1 MLRYSKQQQEAVL
14 NHRRM
19 HEAHHKAMAA
29 QYPMMQGNAGFM
41 GNASPLPR
49 DVWGIWDTE
58 SVELQRSVLA
68 VFNDLAA
75 SVATPMNLGK
85 LVHFFRTTSDSSV
98 ANISLDGRGKAKTDQ
113 PLMEYHGTPLP
124 IVDSNFSYGWR
135 QMLAAQSEGENL
147 EMAGRMNAMR
157 RVAEKLEDIALNGDT
172 GIVVGGNALYGL
184 RTNPNRA
191 TRNTGATLNG
201 GTGVEWNA
209 EVVATL
215 KLLHGMN
222 VKRPAT
228 LYVNWDDWFYAS
240 NTDFSTQY
248 PNKTIAQRI
257 QEIGG
262 VQNVIPSDS
271 VPANEIIAVVKDRQL
286 IQVLNGMPMSFRAK
300 FRANPED
307 DYVFSILASAALE
320 IKFDADGNS
329 GVAHS
334 APA

>member
-1 MLRYSKQQQEAVL
+1 MPISKIMMPNAAQTAAMNALRDKHESE
-14 NHRRM
+14 
-19 HEAHHKAMAA
+19 HEA
-29 QYPMMQGNAGFM
+29 MQFMYGNKLAI

-49 DVWGIWDTE
+49 DVWGIWDAE
-58 SVELQRSVLA
+58 SVELQRSTLA
-68 VFNDLAA
+68 VFNDLAS
-75 SVATPMNLGK
+75 SVATPTPIGK
-85 LVHFFRTTSDSSV
+85 LMHFFRTTSDSGS

-124 IVDSNFSYGWR
+124 IIDSEFSYGWR
-135 QMLAAQSEGENL
+135 QMMASQTEGESL
-147 EMAGRMNAMR
+147 EMDGRMNAMR
-157 RVAEKLEDIALNGDT
+157 RVAEKLEDIAINGDSD
-172 GIVVGGNALYGL
+172 IVVTGNQLYGL

-191 TRNTGATLNG
+191 TRTTGVTMNGATGAQ
-201 GTGVEWNA
+201 WND

-228 LYVNWDDWFYAS
+228 IYVNWDDWFYAS

-262 VQNVIPSDS
+262 VASVVPSDS
-271 VPANEIIAVVKDRQL
+271 VPASEIIAVVKDRQL
-286 IQVLNGMPMSFRAK
+286 IQVLNGMPMSYRPK
-300 FRANPED
+300 TRNNPED
-307 DYVFSILASAALE
+307 DYVFSVMASAALE
-320 IKFDADGNS
+320 IRFDADGNS

-334 APA
+334 AP

>member
-1 MLRYSKQQQEAVL
+1 
-14 NHRRM
+14 
-19 HEAHHKAMAA
+19 
-29 QYPMMQGNAGFM
+29 
-41 GNASPLPR
+41 
-49 DVWGIWDTE
+49 
-58 SVELQRSVLA
+58 

-124 IVDSNFSYGWR
+124 IIDSNFSYGWR
-135 QMLAAQSEGENL
+135 QMLAAQSEGEDL
-147 EMAGRMNAMR
+147 EMDGRMNSMR
-157 RVAEKLEDIALNGDT
+157 RVAEKMEDITLNGDT
-172 GIVVGGNALYGL
+172 GIVVAGNALTGL
-184 RTNPNRA
+184 RTSPARA
-191 TRNTGATLNG
+191 TRTTGVTLNG
-201 GTGVEWNA
+201 ATGVQWND

-228 LYVNWDDWFYAS
+228 IYVNWDDWFYAS
-240 NTDFSTQY
+240 NSDFSTQY
-248 PNKTIAQRI
+248 PNKTIGQRI
-257 QEIGG
+257 REIEG
-262 VQNVIPSDS
+262 VANVIPSDS
-271 VPANEIIAVVKDRQL
+271 VPASELIAVVKDRQL

-307 DYVFSILASAALE
+307 DYVFQVLAAAALE
-320 IKFDADGNS
+320 IKFDAEGNS